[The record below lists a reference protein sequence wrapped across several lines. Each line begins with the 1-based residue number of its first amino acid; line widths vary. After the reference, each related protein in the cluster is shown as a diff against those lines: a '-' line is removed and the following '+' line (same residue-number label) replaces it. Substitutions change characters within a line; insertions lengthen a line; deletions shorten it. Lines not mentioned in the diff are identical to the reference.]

1 MKKKI
6 IVLLPLLTMLA
17 FLAVAQSE
25 TPRMVEISAKKFE
38 YAPNVVTLKK
48 GQPVTL
54 RVTALDRAH
63 GLLVPAF
70 HLDLDATPGTPAEA
84 TFTPAESGKFDAIC
98 DHYCGA
104 GHGNMKMTFVVEE

>member
-1 MKKKI
+1 MKKKLAI
-6 IVLLPLLTMLA
+6 LLLLLA
-17 FLAVAQSE
+17 SAQTE
-25 TPRMVEISAKKFE
+25 APRVIEISAKKFE

-70 HLDLDATPGTPAEA
+70 HLDLDAVPGTPAEA
-84 TFTPAESGKFDAIC
+84 TFTPSENGRFEAIC
-98 DHYCGA
+98 DHYCGV
-104 GHGNMKMTFVVEE
+104 GHGSMKMTFEVVDR

>member
-1 MKKKI
+1 MKKVI
-6 IVLLPLLTMLA
+6 ILIPLLAL
-17 FLAVAQSE
+17 FAVAQSG
-25 TPRMVEISAKKFE
+25 TPRVVEISAKKFE

-54 RVTALDRAH
+54 RVTALDRPH

-84 TFTPAESGKFDAIC
+84 TFTPAEAGKFDAIC
-98 DHYCGA
+98 DHYCGS
-104 GHGNMKMTFVVEE
+104 GHGNMKMSFVVEE